1 MTAIANKHALCALA
15 LAVTVLA
22 GNGSQAATSGVCKLD
37 SGTLKFSG
45 SAEEAAKCL
54 LRPVKIAGNL
64 GAALDELPSTLKTL
78 VGKSA
83 NLPRAK
89 VRAFLASL
97 NVAEDQIGGSLDDDL
112 SHNSAG
118 QAARYFVIHD
128 TSAPFL
134 GNVAA
139 FPPDIDTSNQINKIS
154 QYAGANSVAHLFI
167 NRRGDMLVGHPFTK
181 GWRATRL
188 ETNFAGTRSRGLFIH
203 VELVQPRRENP
214 AGANGNDQFA
224 PDQGFTDI
232 QYQRLALAYTV
243 ASVRGGEWLMPGFHA
258 VLDSG
263 ISGGHDDPQRFDLT
277 QFDAKIGEI
286 IAAIGSL

>member
-1 MTAIANKHALCALA
+1 MRNKQLVWALA
-15 LAVTVLA
+15 LAMTA
-22 GNGSQAATSGVCKLD
+22 FAIDGSQAATSGVCKFD
-37 SGTLKFSG
+37 SATLKFRG
-45 SAEEAAKCL
+45 TAEEGAKCL

-64 GAALDELPSTLKTL
+64 GSTLDELPSTLKTL
-78 VGKSA
+78 VGTSA
-83 NLPRAK
+83 DLPRAK
-89 VRAFLASL
+89 VRAFLATL
-97 NVAEDQIGGSLDDDL
+97 NVTEDQIGGRLDDDL
-112 SHNSAG
+112 SQNSAG
-118 QAARYFVIHD
+118 QSARFFVIHD

-139 FPPDIDTSNQINKIS
+139 FPADIDTSNQINKIS
-154 QYAGANSVAHLFI
+154 QYAGPNSVAHLFI
-167 NRRGDMLVGHPFTK
+167 NRRGDLLVGHPFTK

-214 AGANGNDQFA
+214 AGGNGNDQFA

-243 ASVRGGEWLMPGFHA
+243 ASVRRSEWLMPGFHA

-277 QFDAKIGEI
+277 KFDAKIGEI
-286 IAAIGSL
+286 IAAIGSM